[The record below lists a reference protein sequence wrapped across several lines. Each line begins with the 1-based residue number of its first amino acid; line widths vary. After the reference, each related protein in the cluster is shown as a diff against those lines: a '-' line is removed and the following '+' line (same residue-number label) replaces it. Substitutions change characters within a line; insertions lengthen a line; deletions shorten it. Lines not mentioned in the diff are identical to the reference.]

1 MWQSELQDGDAARC
15 TCMQLT
21 VTCYVM
27 MHVAVHLCAGG
38 LSTHQMLDALQ
49 SGGEEMSKDELH
61 AVLQELTGAEEP
73 TQVLP
78 SRMDARVFAC
88 ELLGL
93 AV

>member
-1 MWQSELQDGDAARC
+1 
-15 TCMQLT
+15 
-21 VTCYVM
+21 
-27 MHVAVHLCAGG
+27 
-38 LSTHQMLDALQ
+38 MLDALQ